1 MSEKERESVSEKERE
16 RERERVT
23 EQFKFQIKPQFG
35 QNSICER
42 QSVTKGSNGKILKLP
57 VFSSKCRSV
66 VATV

>member
-1 MSEKERESVSEKERE
+1 MSEKERERE